1 MLFDVGCACGT
12 GLAAVD
18 AGLGAPFLGEAA
30 DGPVSC
36 FVEAEQVAD
45 DATVQEGAVG
55 VGVGQVG
62 GHEVAF
68 AKVVEDVFGGGKLPV
83 GKRAEVEDGERVGGT
98 YGNAC
103 LTGPLAAGMPPV
115 HSANPAYYCPK

>member
-18 AGLGAPFLGEAA
+18 AGLGAPFLGEATN
-30 DGPVSC
+30 GPVSC
-36 FVEAEQVAD
+36 FVEAEKIGD
-45 DATVQEGAVG
+45 DATVEQGAVG

-68 AKVVEDVFGGGKLPV
+68 AKIFEDVLGGGKLFV
-83 GKRAEVEDGERVGGT
+83 RQGAEIEDRERFG
-98 YGNAC
+98 
-103 LTGPLAAGMPPV
+103 
-115 HSANPAYYCPK
+115 